1 MPYVVDHARGT
12 LIPPFDGTLRVD
24 GPGPPLPSRRLDSTV
39 GDCQGIERVL
49 PRALSAVRRAFRY
62 VRGYAHIVAVER
74 GYRGRR
80 LCRGRDGQSE
90 HRRRQDGSGLARHR
104 PSPFDVLLAIYDA
117 SVTSK

>member
-80 LCRGRDGQSE
+80 LCRGGMAKANIAAAKTALVWPDIVPPLLCSTG
-90 HRRRQDGSGLARHR
+90 
-104 PSPFDVLLAIYDA
+104 DV
-117 SVTSK
+117 